1 MKIVK
6 PFPKFENPT
15 FSITFQVQK
24 LRNNTTGGKSKKKNF
39 KKNEERENKTND
51 IELEKLQQ
59 IP

>member
-24 LRNNTTGGKSKKKNF
+24 LRNNTTRGKAKKKKF
-39 KKNEERENKTND
+39 KKNEERENKPMTSN
-51 IELEKLQQ
+51 
-59 IP
+59 

>member
-24 LRNNTTGGKSKKKNF
+24 LRNNTTRGKAKKRTLRRM
-39 KKNEERENKTND
+39 KNEQNKTND